1 MAVHDG
7 EIRQSFAI
15 WQAVPTARR
24 FRPRRVT
31 AGGSRKI
38 NQILD
43 RTSGDALRQ
52 NARRATATGM
62 DIAVYQGQSPLRV

>member
-1 MAVHDG
+1 
-7 EIRQSFAI
+7 
-15 WQAVPTARR
+15 
-24 FRPRRVT
+24 VT
-31 AGGSRKI
+31 AGGSKKI

-52 NARRATATGM
+52 NARRETATGM